1 MNWRRELL
9 GVLVWLAVYLT
20 VLSVLILDAMTP

>member
-20 VLSVLILDAMTP
+20 ILSVLILDAMGA